1 MQGMSERQ
9 YAAHVG
15 LSRGAIQKAK
25 ETGRLV
31 QHADGSIDAIASDA
45 RRAAMTDPAKQR
57 GSKAAAAPAAPKLKP
72 VPEAAVAA
80 VGDTLR
86 EQGLAVPAVGGGT
99 TFLQAKTA
107 NEALKA
113 QERRIR
119 LQKLKGELIERAR
132 ALALVFR
139 LAREERDT
147 WVNWPARAA
156 ALMAA
161 ELSAS
166 CRDATGQ
173 QITVPS
179 QCFFRKAGTIVHGPF
194 QICFRDLRSTMAGD
208 M

>member
-1 MQGMSERQ
+1 MEGMSERQ

-25 ETGRLV
+25 LAERLV
-31 QHADGSIDAIASDA
+31 LYPDGSINATASDA
-45 RRAAMTDPAKQR
+45 RRAETTDP
-57 GSKAAAAPAAPKLKP
+57 SKTRKPPEPKLKP
-72 VPEAAVAA
+72 VPEAAVTA

-107 NEALKA
+107 NEVLKA

-139 LAREERDT
+139 LAREVRDA

-161 ELSAS
+161 DLGVEPAAMQKVLEKHVRAHLDELAEV
-166 CRDATGQ
+166 RPD
-173 QITVPS
+173 
-179 QCFFRKAGTIVHGPF
+179 FR
-194 QICFRDLRSTMAGD
+194 
-208 M
+208 

>member
-1 MQGMSERQ
+1 MRGMSERQ

-15 LSRGAIQKAK
+15 LSRGAIQKARLA
-25 ETGRLV
+25 GRLV
-31 QHADGSIDAIASDA
+31 LLSDGSIDAAASDA
-45 RRAAMTDPAKQR
+45 RRAAMTDPSKQR
-57 GSKAAAAPAAPKLKP
+57 STPSATKLRP
-72 VPEAAVAA
+72 VPDTALSA

-107 NEALKA
+107 NEVLKA

-139 LAREERDT
+139 LAREERDA
-147 WVNWPARAA
+147 WVNWPARSS

-161 ELSAS
+161 DLGVEPAAMQKVLEKHVRAHLDELAEV
-166 CRDATGQ
+166 RPD
-173 QITVPS
+173 
-179 QCFFRKAGTIVHGPF
+179 FR
-194 QICFRDLRSTMAGD
+194 
-208 M
+208 

>member
-25 ETGRLV
+25 TAERLV
-31 QHADGSIDAIASDA
+31 LYPDGSINAAASDV
-45 RRAAMTDPAKQR
+45 RRAETTDP
-57 GSKAAAAPAAPKLKP
+57 SKTRKSPAPKLKP

-86 EQGLAVPAVGGGT
+86 EQGLAVPAIGGGT

-107 NEALKA
+107 NEVLKA

-119 LQKLKGELIERAR
+119 LSRLKGELIDRVR

-139 LAREERDT
+139 LAREVRDA
-147 WVNWPARAA
+147 WVNWPARAS

-161 ELSAS
+161 DLGVEPAAMQKVLEKHVRAHLDELAEV
-166 CRDATGQ
+166 RPD
-173 QITVPS
+173 
-179 QCFFRKAGTIVHGPF
+179 FR
-194 QICFRDLRSTMAGD
+194 
-208 M
+208 